1 MTDELLPYYQ
11 RELAFLRKAGH
22 EFAEANPKIAARLRL
37 DTNLSDDPHVARLI
51 EAFAYLNA
59 RTRLKLEDD
68 FPEITEAM
76 LGVLY
81 PHYLAPIPS
90 LAIVQLALDRTQS
103 ELVAGQTIPR
113 GTGIESEPSQ
123 NEGDPCR
130 FRTCY
135 ETTVWPMEVKAAA
148 FKGHPFSAPSHP
160 AVSQAVADVRIEL
173 QTNSPKTAFRQMNLQ
188 ALRFYLA
195 GQSQYVYDLHEL
207 LLNNSIGILLATG
220 PDDPEPLF
228 LKPRLLR
235 PIGFDRDQALIDY
248 SPQSF
253 LGYRLLTEYFT
264 FPDKFLFVEVAGLT
278 PRNLQRF
285 GERLEIHILLNRHL
299 PDLEKNVNRDTFRL
313 GCTPI
318 VNLFRRRAEPIRLT
332 QTETEYRVVPD
343 ARRPRSHEVYSIE
356 RVVGT
361 TPAGR
366 QVDFAPFYSVRHSGD
381 SSSSGAFW
389 YAQRRQAGYAGGKVD
404 AGTELYLTL
413 VDLDFSPAA
422 WKEGTVDVETICLNR
437 DMPRW
442 LPFGGG
448 HPRLQFTEGTGLVR
462 IQCLTRPTPTFRPP
476 LRHGTAWRLISH
488 LTLNHLSLLDT
499 SSGAD
504 ALREILQ
511 LYDFRDSEET
521 RSIVQSVLHIK
532 SRRVVGRVGGEVA
545 AGFCRGVEVEV
556 ELAEEHFAGSGVF
569 LFASVLDRFFAL
581 YSSINSFTR
590 TVARSNQREKAICRW
605 PPRAGERV
613 LL

>member
-11 RELAFLRKAGH
+11 RELAFLRKSGQ

-37 DTNLSDDPHVARLI
+37 DANLSDDPHVARMI

-81 PHYLAPIPS
+81 PHYLNPIPS

-103 ELVAGQTIPR
+103 ELVAGKTIPR

-123 NEGDPCR
+123 SEGDPCR

-135 ETTVWPMEVKAAA
+135 DTTVWPFEIKGAA
-148 FKGHPFSAPSHP
+148 FKGHPFTVPSHP
-160 AVSQAVADVRIEL
+160 SVGQAVADVRMEL
-173 QTNSPKTAFRQMNLQ
+173 QTFSSKTAFRQMNLK
-188 ALRFYLA
+188 ALRFHLA
-195 GQSQYVYDLHEL
+195 GQSQYIYDLHEL
-207 LLNNSIGILLATG
+207 LLNNMVGILLATG
-220 PDDPEPLF
+220 PDDPEPIY
-228 LKPRLLR
+228 LKPQLLR
-235 PIGFDRDQALIDY
+235 PVGFDRQQGLLDY
-248 SPQSF
+248 PPQSF
-253 LGYRLLTEYFT
+253 VGYRLLTEYFT
-264 FPDKFLFVEVAGLT
+264 FPEKFLFVELAGLM

-285 GERLEIHILLNRHL
+285 GERMEIHFLLNRHL
-299 PDLEKNVNRDTFRL
+299 SDLEKNVNRETFRL
-313 GCTPI
+313 GCTPM

-361 TPAGR
+361 TAGGR
-366 QVDFAPFYSVRHSGD
+366 QVEFSPFYSVRHATDTSEPR
-381 SSSSGAFW
+381 AFW
-389 YAQRRQAGYAGGKVD
+389 YARRQQAGYAGGKVD
-404 AGTELYLTL
+404 SGTEVYLTL
-413 VDLDFSPAA
+413 VDLDFSPSS
-422 WKEGTVDVETICLNR
+422 WQEGTLDVETVCLNR

-448 HPRLQFTEGTGLVR
+448 QPRLQFSEGAGLVR
-462 IQCLTRPTPTFRPP
+462 IQCLTRPTATLRPP

-488 LTLNHLSLLDT
+488 LSLNHLSLLDT
-499 SSGAD
+499 EGGAE

-511 LYDFRDSEET
+511 LYDFRDSDET
-521 RSIVQSVLHIK
+521 RSIIK
-532 SRRVVGRVGGEVA
+532 SILSVKSKRVVGRVGGEVA
-545 AGFCRGVEVEV
+545 AGFCRGVEVNV
-556 ELAEEHFAGSGVF
+556 KLAEENFAGSGVY
-569 LFASVLDRFFAL
+569 LFASVLDRFFGL

-590 TVARSNQREKAICRW
+590 TVARSNQRERAICRW
-605 PPRAGERV
+605 PPRAGERT